1 MDLFLHLCVMSL
13 IYIIFALSLNLEVG
27 YTGLFN
33 FGHVAFFGIGAYTS
47 ALLTLHHFPFEVSL
61 LMALT
66 FSGISGLLLS
76 LPSLRLRGDFFGIA
90 TLGFGEMIRMVFQNE
105 VWLTKG
111 PMGLPGIPK
120 PTLFSLRFATL
131 PQYFLLCLGFAAMT
145 FLILRVIIKSPFGR
159 VLKAIREDEVAVEA
173 LGKNAYR
180 FKIKSFVVGSIFAGL
195 AGTLWGH
202 YTTFISPNDFT
213 ILETILVLLIVVLGG
228 KGTEWGPILG
238 AILLIFFQETLRFL
252 RLPPE
257 YGRYLAPLQQMI
269 FGVLLIL
276 MMLFRPE
283 GLLKERG
290 KRSNAGAKRIE

>member
-1 MDLFLHLCVMSL
+1 MDLFLHLCVMCL
-13 IYIIFALSLNLEVG
+13 IYIIFALSLNLEIG

-47 ALLTLHHFPFEVSL
+47 ALLTLHQFPFEL
-61 LMALT
+61 GLMMALVL
-66 FSGISGLLLS
+66 SGVSGFLLS

-120 PTLFSLRFATL
+120 PTLFSFRFATL
-131 PQYFLLCLGFAAMT
+131 PQYFLLTLGFTAVT
-145 FLILRVIIKSPFGR
+145 FLILRIIIRSPFGR
-159 VLKAIREDEVAVEA
+159 VLKAIREDEMAAEA
-173 LGKNAYR
+173 LGKNTYR

-195 AGTLWGH
+195 AGALWGH

-213 ILETILVLLIVVLGG
+213 ILETVLVLLIVVLGG
-228 KGTEWGPILG
+228 KGTQWGPILG
-238 AILLIFFQETLRFL
+238 AVLLIFFQESLRFL

-269 FGVLLIL
+269 FGALLIF
-276 MMLFRPE
+276 MMLFRPD
-283 GLLKERG
+283 GLIKERG
-290 KRSNAGAKRIE
+290 KRVYAGTKRIE

>member
-1 MDLFLHLCVMSL
+1 MDLFLHLCIMSL
-13 IYIIFALSLNLEVG
+13 IYTIFALSLNLEVG

-47 ALLTLHHFPFEVSL
+47 ALLTLHHLPFEFSL
-61 LMALT
+61 LVAL
-66 FSGISGLLLS
+66 FLSGVSGFLIS

-105 VWLTKG
+105 IWLTKG

-120 PTLFSLRFATL
+120 PSLFSFRFATL
-131 PQYFLLCLGFAAMT
+131 PKYLLLTLGFTATT
-145 FLILRVIIKSPFGR
+145 FLILRAIIRSPFGR
-159 VLKAIREDEVAVEA
+159 VLKAIREDETAIEA

-195 AGTLWGH
+195 AGALWGH
-202 YTTFISPNDFT
+202 YTSFISPNDFT
-213 ILETILVLLIVVLGG
+213 ILETVLVLLIIVLGG

-238 AILLIFFQETLRFL
+238 AVILIFFQESLRFL

-257 YGRYLAPLQQMI
+257 YSRYLAPLQQMI
-269 FGVLLIL
+269 FGGLLIL
-276 MMLFRPE
+276 LMIFRPE
-283 GLLKERG
+283 GLIKERG
-290 KRSNAGAKRIE
+290 KKLDARTKRVE